1 VVDMSGIIG
10 LARCVARN
18 RDGATAIEYALLA
31 ALIAIAIV
39 GSATLIGAQ
48 LTSSF
53 FAVANSFPTP

>member
-1 VVDMSGIIG
+1 
-10 LARCVARN
+10 VARN